1 MVKTRA
7 KSLWTENLRAG
18 VRAFRS
24 VASRDSPLAQSED
37 DARSIIVY
45 PLARVCSTQ
54 VPAFMGMCAGPAPKD
69 ERCSERT
76 GAFGS
81 APLCMFMAA

>member
-1 MVKTRA
+1 MVNTRA

-37 DARSIIVY
+37 DARSIIV
-45 PLARVCSTQ
+45 AR
-54 VPAFMGMCAGPAPKD
+54 AEG
-69 ERCSERT
+69 
-76 GAFGS
+76 
-81 APLCMFMAA
+81 

>member
-1 MVKTRA
+1 MVNTRA

-24 VASRDSPLAQSED
+24 VASRDSPLAQSEG

-54 VPAFMGMCAGPAPKD
+54 VPAVRVMRMSAGPARKD
-69 ERCSERT
+69 ERA

-81 APLCMFMAA
+81 APLCLCMAA

>member
-1 MVKTRA
+1 MVNTRA

-37 DARSIIVY
+37 DAHHR
-45 PLARVCSTQ
+45 
-54 VPAFMGMCAGPAPKD
+54 VPACPCLLYSSS
-69 ERCSERT
+69 RCHENVRRARAE
-76 GAFGS
+76 G
-81 APLCMFMAA
+81 